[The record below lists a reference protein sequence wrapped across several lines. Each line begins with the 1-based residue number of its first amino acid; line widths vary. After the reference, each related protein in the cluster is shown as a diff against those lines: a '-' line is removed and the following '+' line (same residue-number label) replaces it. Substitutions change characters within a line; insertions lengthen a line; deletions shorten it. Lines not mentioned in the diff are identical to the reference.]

1 MRDLNIS
8 AKDALMMDLMDYLE
22 SAPRRERR
30 KYGKRKHLSMGDFY
44 LFIEY
49 YHNIS
54 QF

>member
-30 KYGKRKHLSMGDFY
+30 KYGKRKHLSEGDICY
-44 LFIEY
+44 RIYNNFI
-49 YHNIS
+49 
-54 QF
+54 F